1 MPKIKKIIAREILDS
16 RGHPTIET
24 KVELDNG
31 ISAKASVPSGAS
43 TGEHEAYELRDGD
56 RGRYDGLGVLKA
68 VENVNSKIFKALAG
82 KEITKQEEID
92 KEMIKLDGTDNKSKL
107 GANAILSVSLACAR
121 AGAISEGLELYNYL
135 SKVYGFDN
143 PPNSPLKKGAN
154 FRMPTPF
161 FNIFNGG
168 KHADT
173 NLDFQEFMIA
183 PLKSPQP
190 PFSNLPAQAG
200 GGKKDFAE
208 KVRMGAEIFHKLG
221 WILKKAGFDTD
232 VGSEGGYA
240 PDIVSSIQAIELIL
254 AAVLEA
260 GYTPGKDIGLGID
273 VGSSELYNKKA
284 EKYIFKLDRANFT
297 NTTLVGLYYEWFR
310 KYPIISLEDGLAE
323 DDWEGWREL
332 TKELG
337 EEMLIIGDDLFATNI
352 NRLRRGLKEKAAN
365 TILIKPNQ
373 VGTLSETMECVKF
386 AQKHNYKI
394 MVSHRSGE
402 TNDDF
407 IADLAVAVGAD
418 YIKAGSLSRGERV
431 GKYNRLMEIENI
443 ETQKH

>member
-1 MPKIKKIIAREILDS
+1 MPKIKKIMAREILDS
-16 RGHPTIET
+16 RGNPTIET

-31 ISAKASVPSGAS
+31 LSAKASVPSGAS

-56 RGRYDGLGVLKA
+56 KKRYDGLGVLKA
-68 VENVNSKIFKALAG
+68 VGDVNNKIFKVLVG
-82 KEITKQEEID
+82 KEVIKQEEID

-121 AGAISEGLELYNYL
+121 AGALAGGGELYEYL
-135 SKVYGFDN
+135 AKIYGFKN
-143 PPNSPLKKGAN
+143 PPNPPFRKGAN

-183 PLKSPQP
+183 PLKS
-190 PFSNLPAQAG
+190 SLPSFIK
-200 GGKKDFAE
+200 GGKGDFAE
-208 KVRMGAEIFHKLG
+208 KVRMGAEIFHELG
-221 WILKKAGFDTD
+221 GVLKRAGFDTD

-240 PDIVSSIQAIELIL
+240 PDIVSSVQAIELIL

-273 VGSSELYNKKA
+273 VGSSELYNKRA
-284 EKYIFKLDRANFT
+284 EKYIFKLDQANFT
-297 NTTLVGLYYEWFR
+297 SNTLIGLYYEWFR

-337 EEMLIIGDDLFATNI
+337 EEMLIVGDDLFATNI
-352 NRLRRGLKEKAAN
+352 NRLRQGLKGRAAN

-386 AQKHNYKI
+386 AQKHNYRV

-402 TNDDF
+402 TCDDF

-431 GKYNRLMEIENI
+431 AKYNRLMEIEEDI
-443 ETQKH
+443 KDKK